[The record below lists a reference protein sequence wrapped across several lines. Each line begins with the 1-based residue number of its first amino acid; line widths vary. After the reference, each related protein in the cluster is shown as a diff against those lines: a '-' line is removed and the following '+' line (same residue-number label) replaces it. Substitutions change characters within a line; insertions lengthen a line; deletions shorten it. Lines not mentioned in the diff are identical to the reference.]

1 MRHKWIILVTCI
13 VLVAL
18 MLLAMSLSR
27 HVAPSLGERRTEH
40 ANPTPGAKGW
50 RA

>member
-1 MRHKWIILVTCI
+1 MKHRWIILVGCI
-13 VLVAL
+13 ALVAL
-18 MLLAMSLSR
+18 MLLAMSHSR
-27 HVAPSLGERRTEH
+27 QITASQGEKRTEH